1 MGKLKGVEGGG
12 GRKLEKINLG
22 VNDFICNRLLRL
34 IAMEEE
40 MTKLT
45 PSTIF
50 PPLPH
55 PIMAPWEN
63 ETAWSDLQGRGG
75 KTPGLGKRRWVPSHN
90 DDNADDGDNGV
101 RRRREDKEREVTSFL
116 R

>member
-1 MGKLKGVEGGG
+1 MGD
-12 GRKLEKINLG
+12 RKLEKINLG

-55 PIMAPWEN
+55 PVMAPWEKM
-63 ETAWSDLQGRGG
+63 ELLGLTFRGDGG
-75 KTPGLGKRRWVPSHN
+75 KTPGLGKRRWAPSHN
-90 DDNADDGDNGV
+90 DDNADDDDNGGG
-101 RRRREDKEREVTSFL
+101 RRREDKEREVTSFL